1 MLFMC
6 SFLILLMHVFYAFY
20 TTTVKLHNK
29 LHFNARNSQL
39 LKVIIFL
46 LFLTC
51 LVHSHSRGRLFSLL
65 TKWISVLFFTIIH
78 SLHKELYIP
87 GGGCVRAALHHLTT
101 HTHTYSPH
109 CSPGIN
115 NTNSHHQ
122 HSCTASDKRPHL
134 YSGHRLVTTSVLCTL
149 QAAQKFCFHVTD
161 FIGSKK
167 EIKLFNS
174 YFWNP
179 NFTYTSRTSKRILN
193 WILKW

>member
-1 MLFMC
+1 MSCPLYYVIYVFFLN
-6 SFLILLMHVFYAFY
+6 SFNACFLCVY

-46 LFLTC
+46 FFLTC
-51 LVHSHSRGRLFSLL
+51 LVHSHSRGRLFFLL
-65 TKWISVLFFTIIH
+65 TKWICVLFFTIIH

-87 GGGCVRAALHHLTT
+87 GGGCVRAALHHITT

-122 HSCTASDKRPHL
+122 HSCVQP
-134 YSGHRLVTTSVLCTL
+134 VTRDHTFTRDTDWWLPQYVALCR
-149 QAAQKFCFHVTD
+149 QHKSCFHFPD

-179 NFTYTSRTSKRILN
+179 CYFYA
-193 WILKW
+193 